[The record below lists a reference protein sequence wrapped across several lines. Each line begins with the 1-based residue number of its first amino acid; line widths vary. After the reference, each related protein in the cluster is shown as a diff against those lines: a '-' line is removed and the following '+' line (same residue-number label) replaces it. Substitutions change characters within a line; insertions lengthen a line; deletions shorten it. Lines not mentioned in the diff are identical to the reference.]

1 MFFFPDNIIFFFFPD
16 NIIFFFPATHQHHL
30 RVGVSNTTGTGRD
43 GAPVVGRVVGQ
54 RVERVE
60 TEINEQSNRGNDV
73 RTETSIVG
81 TSVVQ
86 QCVNV

>member
-1 MFFFPDNIIFFFFPD
+1 MFFFPDNNFLFFHGTSLY
-16 NIIFFFPATHQHHL
+16 FFPATHQHHL